1 MEKKDCL
8 FTILDF
14 CSNRNSRGVPND
26 LLKQAR
32 IKARKLIIVS
42 KCGDVREIFSA
53 IRIIAGE
60 NMDFPMRHYHEVE
73 IQEIAKLERC
83 STFEVLNL

>member
-8 FTILDF
+8 FAVLDF

-42 KCGDVREIFSA
+42 KCGDVREVFSA